1 MRIVPPQRSVDDRFR
16 GYLPG
21 KAEGGGIERQNRD
34 RRHRSMQTSDGLPAV
49 SIFSARNAA

>member
-21 KAEGGGIERQNRD
+21 KAEGGGNRTTKS
-34 RRHRSMQTSDGLPAV
+34 RSTPSLYANELPAV